1 MSSSQ
6 NAAHAAPTLVNE
18 CAAPVRGV
26 AHATPA
32 LEVDVP
38 MHNNVGQG
46 LIPTTLNPVE
56 IAIPSSML
64 TISDDTAKMFDNLKN
79 IEKQTET
86 VAILTKRMM
95 ETPLREPPMVEP
107 PVVESDPASAKRRRR
122 TRYTPLPGI
131 MESVP
136 GSKRVAANATRLI
149 LWTVYEMAI
158 WAGAWHPPTL
168 SWVPPVTSPAWQA
181 TGRTSCA
188 YVCTALPFTYLS
200 FSLLVAEKYRLS
212 FVYVLA
218 MYMAIQTALF
228 VYTLGRST
236 DSVMDSDHSMSYTVF
251 IAGLTVILQSTR

>member
-107 PVVESDPASAKRRRR
+107 PVVESDRASAKRRRR
-122 TRYTPLPGI
+122 TRYHPVAWDHGKCTWLQARGRQRDAPDFVDGVRDGNRGGRLASPYPFLGAASYKSCMAGNRTHFLRI
-131 MESVP
+131 CMH
-136 GSKRVAANATRLI
+136 RVTF
-149 LWTVYEMAI
+149 
-158 WAGAWHPPTL
+158 H
-168 SWVPPVTSPAWQA
+168 
-181 TGRTSCA
+181 
-188 YVCTALPFTYLS
+188 
-200 FSLLVAEKYRLS
+200 LS
-212 FVYVLA
+212 FVLSACRREIPPVLRLRA
-218 MYMAIQTALF
+218 RHVHGDPDGF
-228 VYTLGRST
+228 VPVHLGTLDRQC
-236 DSVMDSDHSMSYTVF
+236 D
-251 IAGLTVILQSTR
+251 GL